1 MIDTGCGQ
9 ARTINYK
16 AHDFPRPVEFRACSG
31 RTSENA
37 TAEGSNVRF
46 NLHGTLDS
54 KG

>member
-1 MIDTGCGQ
+1 MGKLVLLI
-9 ARTINYK
+9 K